1 MNDYSQPPSLFPLNL
16 HWTVICNV
24 TNRLAVQRTTFSF
37 HRKENSMFRKL
48 SLLLTHLVVLT
59 LLLQPVA
66 SATSPGLIGSHP
78 DFNAT
83 AAKEEG
89 YWYSRYSMNYLTQL
103 SGLGVR
109 FTIDPALIAQMKPMA
124 DADPND
130 GDFVRW
136 DEGSA
141 TVQAVYASGDPHYAQ
156 TFNEAVI
163 TSRLWDPATFDTTIT
178 SRAMGWTIVKEV
190 EWAKQFHVDSHF
202 GTPTDNFGAHW
213 RFIGMILMV
222 EAKAQFQYITQH
234 LMNGQG
240 LISNSDGTID
250 WSGQWVMLE
259 ALSDLGQALDA
270 PHMPLSVTN
279 RYSDPGAAATIR
291 AAADNLFHQLLSRR
305 PADAE
310 ELSLALQALTWYG
323 STANFIGDRAA
334 AVGMIHRHGNE
345 LMRADTSTPTL
356 KAFAIRGLIEAYR
369 TTTNDRYL
377 DGAANLFNA
386 LVAEYDVAHGRFTS
400 QNSYTI
406 DNIGTILGAV
416 NSLKL
421 FAGATV
427 DQVMVETI
435 FSGFFE
441 SSVNISGLIQ
451 SAPPKFVARDPF
463 EQNDPNIY
471 YGYPGLPV
479 PPLAGPPFGIAPVL
493 GTEVTWD
500 GNQWQLTNGRFDSAG
515 AMHAANEFIWFHN
528 DEVNGFPVISN

>member
-1 MNDYSQPPSLFPLNL
+1 
-16 HWTVICNV
+16 
-24 TNRLAVQRTTFSF
+24 
-37 HRKENSMFRKL
+37 MFRKL

-78 DFNAT
+78 DFNPT

-109 FTIDPALIAQMKPMA
+109 FTIDPAVLEQMKPVV
-124 DADPND
+124 DADPTD

-136 DEGSA
+136 DANSFL
-141 TVQAVYASGDPHYAQ
+141 VQAIYASGDPHYTQ
-156 TFNEAVI
+156 TFVDSDARTRV
-163 TSRLWDPATFDTTIT
+163 WDPATFDTTIT
-178 SRAMGWTIVKEV
+178 SRAMGWTIIKEA

-202 GTPTDNFGAHW
+202 GTPASNFGATW
-213 RFIGMILMV
+213 RYAGMILMH
-222 EAKAQFQYITQH
+222 EAKMQVQYVAQH

-240 LISNSDGTID
+240 LITNSNGTVD

-270 PHMPLSVTN
+270 PAMPLSTAN
-279 RYSDPGAAATIR
+279 RYFDPAAAVTIR
-291 AAADNLFHQLLSRR
+291 AAADNLFQTLRTHR
-305 PADAE
+305 PADTE
-310 ELSLALQALTWYG
+310 ELSLAIQALTWYG
-323 STANFIGDRAA
+323 ATTNQPELRRQ
-334 AVGMIHRHGNE
+334 AVTKLRRHGNALRRQSRNLDSHHNRDNRGNDDDDDDDDDDDGGDDPYE
-345 LMRADTSTPTL
+345 PRLDATG
-356 KAFAIRGLIEAYR
+356 KAFAIRGLMEVYR
-369 TTTNDRYL
+369 VTGKNKYRSA
-377 DGAANLFNA
+377 AANLFDSLA
-386 LVAEYDVAHGRFTS
+386 DEYAIAHGRFTS
-400 QNSYTI
+400 QDRYTI
-406 DNIGTILGAV
+406 DNIATILGAL

-421 FAGATV
+421 FAGSAV
-427 DQVMVETI
+427 DQVMVETM

-441 SSVNISGLIQ
+441 SAINMSRLIR

-528 DEVNGFPVISN
+528 EEVNGFPVISN